1 MAKAKKTVG
10 LRLSED
16 TIKELES
23 LAKREGVS
31 QADVVTILVHAYYVG
46 GDEMDIEKLEEWF
59 RIVKMT

>member
-31 QADVVTILVHAYYVG
+31 QADVVTILAHAYYVG
-46 GDEMDIEKLEEWF
+46 GDEMDSEKLEEWF